1 MSEETRNPEVEPEQE
16 TPEAQADMEEAPEA
30 SVDLSETAE
39 APETAEVVDVE
50 DEAIPPADELDVEP
64 LEETVEEEAGPTLV
78 EGPASFASTR
88 EGRRR
93 SPRSVGQEIRLE
105 DIDYK
110 NVEVLSRFVDN
121 FGRIYNRRK
130 TRVSAKMQR
139 RVTKAIKRA
148 RHLALMPYTYDHI
161 RMTRRR

>member
-1 MSEETRNPEVEPEQE
+1 MSEEIRNPEVEPEQE
-16 TPEAQADMEEAPEA
+16 APEAQADTEPASEAP
-30 SVDLSETAE
+30 
-39 APETAEVVDVE
+39 APEIPEAAEPPAVAEVE
-50 DEAIPPADELDVEP
+50 DEAIPPADELDVEAP
-64 LEETVEEEAGPTLV
+64 EEEAEEEGPTLV

-93 SPRSVGQEIRLE
+93 SPRSVGQEVRLE

-110 NVEVLSRFVDN
+110 NVEILSRFVDN

-139 RVTKAIKRA
+139 RVTRAIKRA

>member
-1 MSEETRNPEVEPEQE
+1 MSEEIRNPEVEPEQE
-16 TPEAQADMEEAPEA
+16 APEAQADTEAASEAPGPESEA
-30 SVDLSETAE
+30 GE
-39 APETAEVVDVE
+39 DVE
-50 DEAIPPADELDVEP
+50 ALEDETIPPADELDVEA
-64 LEETVEEEAGPTLV
+64 LEEEEAEETGPTLV

-93 SPRSVGQEIRLE
+93 SPRSVGQEVRLE